1 MARELDS
8 ITHLTFDVGWA
19 VFDWHQ
25 GIFDEVTVLASAQSV
40 ELDAAQFAK
49 DWRREMFIGLG

>member
-1 MARELDS
+1 
-8 ITHLTFDVGWA
+8 
-19 VFDWHQ
+19 
-25 GIFDEVTVLASAQSV
+25 VTVLASAQSV